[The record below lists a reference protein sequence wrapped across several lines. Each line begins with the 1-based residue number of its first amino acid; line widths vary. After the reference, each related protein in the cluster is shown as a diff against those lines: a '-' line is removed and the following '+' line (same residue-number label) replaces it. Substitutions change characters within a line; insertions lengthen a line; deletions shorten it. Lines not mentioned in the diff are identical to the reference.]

1 MSSFSLSSTD
11 VFLLLAPSVCWLWKG
26 RSSTSKEK
34 QGAQNLAQ
42 MLEVTPTELEEGVEE
57 GKEGGGCG
65 PSSEVL

>member
-42 MLEVTPTELEEGVEE
+42 MLEVTPTELEEGAEE